1 MAAPRRFCL
10 RIATLALALLL
21 AAPGAAA
28 PAPPLADPPTT
39 PRSPPPPPAT
49 RPPHLPPHPPKPP
62 HPPPV
67 PFRVDG
73 TETVAV
79 DIPWAEYASH
89 AASYNKKF
97 VKAWAVLL
105 NIDPS
110 QVIIQSIQNTT
121 SGTQIIA
128 FFNLDLPVQESTSS
142 SSTTGFAP
150 TPNCTGLF
158 GCDQIADSV
167 ISRHGYHAVGSFFTS
182 FTPGSA
188 ALPEAVVEMQRQG
201 LPISGAWYIDIF
213 VNSPPPPF
221 TPPLAQWRFGD
232 LGEAIAV
239 DIPISVYA
247 PMQEEYGRSFVLAM
261 AQLVVCDAAAITIHD
276 TQASSVGTT
285 VIFFDFIDSSPDSSS
300 SAVIL
305 AANARVASLFN
316 GTAHTP
322 GTPAYATVVATLRNA
337 GMPVTAVFYGDQTV
351 LTNNTAEVITN
362 VPADFTIAGLTVAL
376 NIDYSAFATSA
387 LSYLD
392 SFVVALAE
400 ALDTT
405 QDVLQVTG
413 YLPAGAGN
421 GTLVAFSFLSPT
433 TTSSE
438 ALSSSAVVLSGNA
451 KFMTL
456 FESADLGAAAKP
468 SLLTLLQ
475 RYGLPVT
482 QAFLDDLPAA
492 GR

>member
-1 MAAPRRFCL
+1 
-10 RIATLALALLL
+10 
-21 AAPGAAA
+21 
-28 PAPPLADPPTT
+28 
-39 PRSPPPPPAT
+39 
-49 RPPHLPPHPPKPP
+49 
-62 HPPPV
+62 
-67 PFRVDG
+67 
-73 TETVAV
+73 V
-79 DIPWAEYASH
+79 DIPWAQYAPHSV
-89 AASYNKKF
+89 AYNKKF

-142 SSTTGFAP
+142 SSTTGFP
-150 TPNCTGLF
+150 PNPNCTGIF

-182 FTPGSA
+182 FVAGSP

-221 TPPLAQWRFGD
+221 NPPLAQWRFGD

-261 AQLVVCDAAAITIHD
+261 AELVVCDAAAITIHD

-316 GTAHTP
+316 GAPHTP

-337 GMPVTAVFYGDQTV
+337 GLPVTAVFYGDQTV
-351 LTNNTAEVITN
+351 LTNNTAAVITN

-392 SFVVALAE
+392 AFVAALAE

-413 YLPAGAGN
+413 YLPASAG
-421 GTLVAFSFLSPT
+421 GTLVAFSLLSPT

-468 SLLTLLQ
+468 SLLMLLQ

-482 QAFLDDLPAA
+482 QAYLDDLPAA
-492 GR
+492 ER